1 MPHAT
6 APHQSGD
13 DDDEILIQQLLNAP
27 TTEDPFGI
35 NRELEPG
42 EKAEDAENY
51 EDISD
56 DDLADDED
64 VEGERRSQ
72 IGDGLQNGASS
83 KSLEA
88 FTQDVDFSTLING
101 NGLEDNEFDD
111 DLFGEGLSSPVET
124 NTGAG
129 QTLTGHD
136 QVGLSDFDDSTS
148 LPAQPVPPPMSPL
161 SRQIEAPGK
170 NVSPPT
176 TFTSKESPPSK
187 ELQRQ
192 QELLAMSRNGATN
205 TDGLPAPPENREEL
219 LASLWPKF
227 KRDTIP
233 KFMELLPPKRARYLG
248 KSIPKPPKPVNPT
261 KISLELA
268 FDQEKHFKV
277 SSMPNRPNMEN
288 TSSQGIVAIQ
298 EDIVVEKD
306 NEEDADMESD
316 FENELVGGISWQDLQ
331 VICEDWDTCSAVES
345 IRSELDSSRSYKASN
360 PGTYEDVDVDADPD
374 HGWPS
379 AKRRKTDHLEPNVM
393 RAPQSLFPSF
403 QDPEQATSKIAKTVT
418 LDLNDSRL
426 LIDHVQPNAISRNVF
441 GRSDLKRAGR
451 GAFTKG
457 LSQRYNISNDEA
469 YDLLKENHQSKVRS
483 MLGNVA
489 VEHSLPAIR
498 LQWPFYKT
506 KLDKQDARS
515 FHRPGLKV
523 NRNVQVAFSKPAI
536 TKKKYTKG
544 KDTQKLFP
552 DSKALS
558 LADNSNVLLLEYS
571 EEYPTMLSN
580 VGMGNR
586 VINYYRRKTMDDT
599 SRPKLDVGET
609 GILLP
614 QDKSPF
620 SIFGHVDPGHITPTL
635 HNGMYRAPIFKHTA
649 RNNDFLVVK
658 NTTGTDGSA
667 WYMRNIENLYV
678 VGQEFPSVDVPG
690 PHSRKVTT
698 ASKNRLKMIS
708 YRLIRKSKN
717 NRISVGE
724 VTSHFADTSDMQ
736 NRQKMK
742 EFMQFNKE
750 HKEWQMRSGEAIPD
764 EETIRTTVK
773 PEDVCLLESMQ
784 VGQQHLQDAGFNKE
798 DDESEG
804 DESKEGQSIEQQ
816 LAPWYTSRNFLH
828 ATQGKAM
835 LTLHGEGD
843 PTRRG
848 EAFSFIKTSMKGGFK
863 PVGASANEKMNARQ
877 MKESGGHAYN
887 VQDQQ
892 RSYEESIRKIWEAQ
906 KQSLSSTVD
915 QSESDMDENPIEEAS
930 NTAFR
935 AVTPRSEAQTP
946 ATLRRR
952 DDETTSQFT
961 QASTG
966 SQAGKILKITRHI
979 QDEYGNVEPHT
990 EIVRAPKVI
999 RQYLKRRHAKEA
1011 ETTGL
1016 TDIKPTGIAEQDRRN
1031 QQRLEKELAR
1041 LQRNKERRIARD
1053 KQKGV
1058 HFDGAADEPG
1068 SPSSPANVPVKS
1080 AGTQRK
1086 CANCGQVGHIKTN
1099 KKLCPMLNGTMKQ
1112 DEGFGSSAFT
1122 IGTPD
1127 S

>member
-6 APHQSGD
+6 AEHHSGD
-13 DDDEILIQQLLNAP
+13 DHDDILIQQVINAQ
-27 TTEDPFGI
+27 TTEDTFGL

-64 VEGERRSQ
+64 AEGERRSRTGHGSQ
-72 IGDGLQNGASS
+72 TGASPR
-83 KSLEA
+83 SLEA
-88 FTQDVDFSTLING
+88 FTQDIDFPALRNG
-101 NGLEDNEFDD
+101 NGLEDNAYDD
-111 DLFGEGLSSPVET
+111 DLFGENSSSPVET
-124 NTGAG
+124 KTGMG
-129 QTLTGHD
+129 QTQTGHD
-136 QVGLSDFDDSTS
+136 QDGLSDFDDSTS
-148 LPAQPVPPPMSPL
+148 PQAQPVPLPASPL
-161 SRQIEAPGK
+161 SRQVEAQGK
-170 NVSPPT
+170 SVSRLT
-176 TFTSKESPPSK
+176 TLSSKESPPSK

-192 QELLAMSRNGATN
+192 QELLAMSRNGAAN
-205 TDGLPAPPENREEL
+205 TDGLPPPPENREEL

-227 KRDTIP
+227 ERDTIP
-233 KFMELLPPKRARYLG
+233 KFMDLLPPKRARYLG
-248 KSIPKPPKPVNPT
+248 KSISKPPKPITPT
-261 KISLELA
+261 KVNLELA
-268 FDQEKHFKV
+268 LDQEKSFKV
-277 SSMPNRPNMEN
+277 SSMPNKPNMEE
-288 TSSQGIVAIQ
+288 TSIPGIVTIQ
-298 EDIVVEKD
+298 EDIAVD
-306 NEEDADMESD
+306 NDNGEDVDMESD
-316 FENELVGGISWQDLQ
+316 VEHELVGGISWEDLQ
-331 VICEDWDTCSAVES
+331 VICEDWDTRSAAES
-345 IRSELDSSRSYKASN
+345 LETEQDSSRSHKAGK
-360 PGTYEDVDVDADPD
+360 PDKYEDLNHDPD
-374 HGWPS
+374 HGSPS
-379 AKRRKTDHLEPNVM
+379 AKRRKLDHLEANIM
-393 RAPQSLFPSF
+393 HTHQFSFPSF
-403 QDPEQATSKIAKTVT
+403 QDPEQATSKIAKTIT

-426 LIDHVQPNAISRNVF
+426 LIDHLQPNAISRNVF

-457 LSQRYNISNDEA
+457 LSQRYNISNDDA

-506 KLDKQDARS
+506 KLDKHDARS

-523 NRNVQVAFSKPAI
+523 NRNEQVAFSKPAI
-536 TKKKYTKG
+536 TKKKHTKG

-580 VGMGNR
+580 VGMGTR

-609 GILLP
+609 AVLLP

-620 SIFGHVDPGHITPTL
+620 SIFGHVDPSHITPTL

-649 RNNDFLVVK
+649 RHNDFLVVK
-658 NTTGTDGSA
+658 NTTGTDGSS
-667 WYMRNIENLYV
+667 WYMRNIENLYL

-764 EETIRTTVK
+764 EETIRTMVK

-906 KQSLSSTVD
+906 KQSLSSAVD

-930 NTAFR
+930 NSAFR
-935 AVTPRSEAQTP
+935 AETPRSEAQTP

-990 EIVRAPKVI
+990 ETVRAPKVI

-1031 QQRLEKELAR
+1031 QQRYIL
-1041 LQRNKERRIARD
+1041 
-1053 KQKGV
+1053 V
-1058 HFDGAADEPG
+1058 HD
-1068 SPSSPANVPVKS
+1068 
-1080 AGTQRK
+1080 R
-1086 CANCGQVGHIKTN
+1086 TN
-1099 KKLCPMLNGTMKQ
+1099 
-1112 DEGFGSSAFT
+1112 
-1122 IGTPD
+1122 
-1127 S
+1127 

>member
-6 APHQSGD
+6 ELDQSVD
-13 DDDEILIQQLLNAP
+13 DDDDILIQRLFDAK
-27 TTEDPFGI
+27 TAEDPFGL
-35 NRELEPG
+35 NRDLEPG
-42 EKAEDAENY
+42 EKADDAENY

-56 DDLADDED
+56 DDLAEDED
-64 VEGERRSQ
+64 AEGEQRSQ
-72 IGDGLQNGASS
+72 TGEGHHIGASS
-83 KSLEA
+83 MNLEA
-88 FTQDVDFSTLING
+88 LTQGVDFTAMMNG
-101 NGLEDNEFDD
+101 NSLEDNAYDD
-111 DLFGEGLSSPVET
+111 DLFGEDIISPVET
-124 NTGAG
+124 NTSPAKA
-129 QTLTGHD
+129 QYQHD
-136 QVGLSDFDDSTS
+136 ENGLSDFDDHSTPPRDQ
-148 LPAQPVPPPMSPL
+148 PAPFPT
-161 SRQIEAPGK
+161 SRQADAPEK
-170 NVSPPT
+170 IVSRQAVLS
-176 TFTSKESPPSK
+176 SKESPLSK

-192 QELLAMSRNGATN
+192 QELLAMSRNGITS
-205 TDGLPAPPENREEL
+205 TDGLLAPPENLEEL
-219 LASLWPKF
+219 LTSLWPKF
-227 KRDTIP
+227 KRNTIP
-233 KFMELLPPKRARYLG
+233 KFMDLLPPKRARYLG
-248 KSIPKPPKPVNPT
+248 KSIPKPPKPVIPT
-261 KISLELA
+261 KVNLELA
-268 FDQEKHFKV
+268 LDQEKSFRV
-277 SSMPNRPNMEN
+277 SSLPNKSN
-288 TSSQGIVAIQ
+288 TEEGSIQGVVSIQEEIVAK
-298 EDIVVEKD
+298 KD
-306 NEEDADMESD
+306 NEEDVEVESD
-316 FENELVGGISWQDLQ
+316 LENELVGGLSLQDLQ
-331 VICEDWDTCSAVES
+331 IICEDWDTQSAMES
-345 IRSELDSSRSYKASN
+345 LGPEHCSSRSKLPGNQDVYQAFDCNPDASSRS
-360 PGTYEDVDVDADPD
+360 
-374 HGWPS
+374 PS
-379 AKRRKTDHLEPNVM
+379 AKRRKLDHLEANIT
-393 RAPQSLFPSF
+393 RAPQILFPSF
-403 QDPEQATSKIAKTVT
+403 HDPEQATSKIAKTVA

-426 LIDHVQPNAISRNVF
+426 LVDHIQPIVLSRNVF
-441 GRSDLKRAGR
+441 GRSDLQRAVR

-489 VEHSLPAIR
+489 VEHSLPAIK

-515 FHRPGLKV
+515 FHRPSLKV
-523 NRNVQVAFSKPAI
+523 NYNEQVTFSKPAI
-536 TKKKYTKG
+536 TKKRHTKG

-599 SRPKLDVGET
+599 SRPKLDLGET
-609 GILLP
+609 AVLLP

-620 SIFGHVDPGHITPTL
+620 SIFGHVDPGHIIPTL

-649 RNNDFLVVK
+649 KSNDFLVVK
-658 NTTGTDGSA
+658 NTTGREGSA

-843 PTRRG
+843 PSRRG
-848 EAFSFIKTSMKGGFK
+848 EAFSLIKTSMKGGFK

-906 KQSLSSTVD
+906 YQSLSSTVD

-930 NTAFR
+930 NSALR
-935 AVTPRSEAQTP
+935 AETPRSEVQTP
-946 ATLRRR
+946 AILRRR

-966 SQAGKILKITRHI
+966 SQIGKILKITRHI
-979 QDEYGNVEPHT
+979 QDEYGNDQLYT
-990 EIVRAPKVI
+990 EIVRAPKVM

-1058 HFDGAADEPG
+1058 HIDGVDDELV
-1068 SPSSPANVPVKS
+1068 SPSSPANVPVKN

-1122 IGTPD
+1122 ISTPD
-1127 S
+1127 L